1 MAPTE
6 FFDRKTQRA
15 VPLWLIIVALVLVI
29 ARIVMLQREPESAS
43 KPDDL
48 VQWVAIEEAASRAND
63 SGKWIMYDFTAEW
76 CGPCHQLEDAVFRNP
91 QLAAMINARFVA
103 VRVLDR
109 QREEGTNSREVAELQ
124 QRYRVR
130 GFPTLV
136 FARADGDERGR
147 MEGFGGADKFE
158 RIVENLR

>member
-1 MAPTE
+1 MAPTD

-15 VPLWLIIVALVLVI
+15 VPPWIIILALVLVI
-29 ARIVMLQREPESAS
+29 ARIVMLQREPEPAS
-43 KPDDL
+43 KPDNL
-48 VQWVAIEEAASRAND
+48 VQWVAIEEAAARAND

-76 CGPCHQLEDAVFRNP
+76 CGPCHQLEDEVFRNP
-91 QLAAMINARFVA
+91 QLAAIINDRFVA

-109 QREEGTNSREVAELQ
+109 QQEEGTNSREVAELQ

-136 FARADGDERGR
+136 FAQADGDERGR

>member
-1 MAPTE
+1 MAPTD
-6 FFDRKTQRA
+6 FFDRKNQRA
-15 VPLWLIIVALVLVI
+15 VPPWIIVAALALLA
-29 ARIVMLQREPESAS
+29 ARIVLLQRGPASAS

-48 VQWVAIEEAASRAND
+48 VEWVAIEDAAARANE
-63 SGKWIMYDFTAEW
+63 SGRWIMYDFTAEW

-91 QLAAMINARFVA
+91 QLAAMINDRFVA

-109 QREEGTNSREVAELQ
+109 QHEEGTNPRAVAELQ
-124 QRYRVR
+124 QRFRVG

-136 FARADGDERGR
+136 FTGAGGDERGR
-147 MEGFGGADKFE
+147 MEGFAGADEFE